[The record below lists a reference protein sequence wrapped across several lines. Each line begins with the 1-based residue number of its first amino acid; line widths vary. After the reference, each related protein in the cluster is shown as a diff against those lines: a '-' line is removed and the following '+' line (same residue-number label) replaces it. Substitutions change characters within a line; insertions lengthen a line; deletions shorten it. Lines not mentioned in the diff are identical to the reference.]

1 MAFPTPDQAA
11 SKWQSRTKQAVP
23 EYRLGVEGVQE
34 SPMDKAAD
42 QAEKDLNRIQ
52 EAVSS
57 GKYQARLRAVP
68 LSEWKNKTVNIGAP
82 RISAGVDG
90 AVSDVEAFYREL
102 FPFEENL
109 KSKIDDMDDST
120 LQDSIARMVAWTE
133 GMAGFKRGV

>member
-1 MAFPTPDQAA
+1 MAIPTPDQAA
-11 SKWQSRTKQAVP
+11 NKWQSRTKAAVP
-23 EYRLGVEGVQE
+23 EYRSGVEAVSE

-42 QAEKDLNRIQ
+42 QADKYLNRIQ
-52 EAVSS
+52 EAASS

-68 LSEWKNKTVNIGAP
+68 LSEWKNKTVTIGAP

-102 FPFEENL
+102 FPFEADL
-109 KSKIDDMDDST
+109 KDKIDGMDDST

-133 GMAGFKRGV
+133 GMAKFKRGV